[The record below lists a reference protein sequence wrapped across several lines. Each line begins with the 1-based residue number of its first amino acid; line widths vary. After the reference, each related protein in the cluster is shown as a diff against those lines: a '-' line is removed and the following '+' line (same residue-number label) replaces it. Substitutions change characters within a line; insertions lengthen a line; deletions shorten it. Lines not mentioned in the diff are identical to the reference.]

1 MHPEFWGPSGWKFL
15 HSVTFQYPIK
25 PTVNDKAHYK
35 EFFNSLKHTL
45 PCEKCAY
52 HYTAHLRK
60 FPIDSALETREK
72 LVRWLINVHNEVNI
86 MLGKPIMSFEEVV
99 KLYKNEKTNN
109 YTYYIKLTTLMIII
123 ILILYFL
130 KKNNYFFDTKI
141 IYKYK

>member
-45 PCEKCAY
+45 PCEKCAH
-52 HYTAHLRK
+52 HYAAHLRK

-72 LVRWLINVHNEVNI
+72 LVRWLINVHNEVNKS
-86 MLGKPIMSFEEVV
+86 LGKREYFYEEVIDI
-99 KLYKNEKTNN
+99 YKDEMDGVLGRVSFTN
-109 YTYYIKLTTLMIII
+109 TLLLII
-123 ILILYFL
+123 ILVFLYL
-130 KKNNYFFDTKI
+130 LITGRIRITQN
-141 IYKYK
+141 IY

>member
-60 FPIDSALETREK
+60 FPIDSALETREN
-72 LVRWLINVHNEVNI
+72 LVRWLINVHNEVNKS
-86 MLGKPIMSFEEVV
+86 LGKREYFYEEVIDI
-99 KLYKNEKTNN
+99 YKDEMDGVLGRVSITN
-109 YTYYIKLTTLMIII
+109 TLLLII
-123 ILILYFL
+123 ILVFLYL
-130 KKNNYFFDTKI
+130 LITGRIRITQN
-141 IYKYK
+141 IY

>member
-72 LVRWLINVHNEVNI
+72 LVRWLINVHNEVNKS
-86 MLGKPIMSFEEVV
+86 LGKREYFYEEVIDI
-99 KLYKNEKTNN
+99 YKDEMDGVLGRVSITN
-109 YTYYIKLTTLMIII
+109 TLLLII
-123 ILILYFL
+123 ILVFLYL
-130 KKNNYFFDTKI
+130 LITGRIRITQN
-141 IYKYK
+141 IY

>member
-72 LVRWLINVHNEVNI
+72 LVRWLINVHNEVNKS
-86 MLGKPIMSFEEVV
+86 LGKREYSYEEVIDI
-99 KLYKNEKTNN
+99 YKDEMDGVLGRVSFTN
-109 YTYYIKLTTLMIII
+109 TLLLII
-123 ILILYFL
+123 ILVLLYL
-130 KKNNYFFDTKI
+130 LITGRIRITQN
-141 IYKYK
+141 IY

>member
-72 LVRWLINVHNEVNI
+72 LVRWLINVHNEVNKS
-86 MLGKPIMSFEEVV
+86 LGKREYSYEEVIDI
-99 KLYKNEKTNN
+99 YKDEMDGVLGRVSFTN
-109 YTYYIKLTTLMIII
+109 TLLLII
-123 ILILYFL
+123 ILVFLYL
-130 KKNNYFFDTKI
+130 LITGRI
-141 IYKYK
+141 RITQHIY

>member
-72 LVRWLINVHNEVNI
+72 LVRWLINVHNEVNKS
-86 MLGKPIMSFEEVV
+86 LGKREYFYEEVIDI
-99 KLYKNEKTNN
+99 YKDEMDGVLGRVSFTN
-109 YTYYIKLTTLMIII
+109 TLLLII
-123 ILILYFL
+123 ILVLLYL
-130 KKNNYFFDTKI
+130 LITGRIRITQN
-141 IYKYK
+141 IY

>member
-45 PCEKCAY
+45 PCEKCAL
-52 HYTAHLRK
+52 HYASHLRK

-72 LVRWLINVHNEVNI
+72 LVRWLINVHNEVNKS
-86 MLGKPIMSFEEVV
+86 LGKREYFYEEVIDI
-99 KLYKNEKTNN
+99 YKDEMDGVLGRVSFTN
-109 YTYYIKLTTLMIII
+109 TLLLII
-123 ILILYFL
+123 ILVLLYL
-130 KKNNYFFDTKI
+130 LITGRIRITQN
-141 IYKYK
+141 IY

>member
-72 LVRWLINVHNEVNI
+72 LVRWLINVHNEVNKS
-86 MLGKPIMSFEEVV
+86 LGKREYFYEEVIDI
-99 KLYKNEKTNN
+99 YKDEMDGVLGRVSFTN
-109 YTYYIKLTTLMIII
+109 TLLLII
-123 ILILYFL
+123 ILVLLYL
-130 KKNNYFFDTKI
+130 LITGRISITQN
-141 IYKYK
+141 IY

>member
-25 PTVNDKAHYK
+25 PNVNDKAHYK

-72 LVRWLINVHNEVNI
+72 LVRWLINVHNEVNKS
-86 MLGKPIMSFEEVV
+86 LGKREYFYEEVIDI
-99 KLYKNEKTNN
+99 YKDEMDGVLGRVSFTN
-109 YTYYIKLTTLMIII
+109 TLLLII
-123 ILILYFL
+123 ILVFLYL
-130 KKNNYFFDTKI
+130 LITGRIRITQN
-141 IYKYK
+141 IY

>member
-72 LVRWLINVHNEVNI
+72 LVRWLINVHNEVNKS
-86 MLGKPIMSFEEVV
+86 LGKREYSYEEV
-99 KLYKNEKTNN
+99 
-109 YTYYIKLTTLMIII
+109 I
-123 ILILYFL
+123 
-130 KKNNYFFDTKI
+130 D
-141 IYKYK
+141 IYKDEMDGVLGRVSFTNTLLLIIVLVFLYLLITGRIRITQNIY

>member
-45 PCEKCAY
+45 PCEKCAH
-52 HYTAHLRK
+52 HYTSHLRK

-72 LVRWLINVHNEVNI
+72 LVRWLINVHNEVNKT
-86 MLGKPIMSFEEVV
+86 LGKREYFYEEV
-99 KLYKNEKTNN
+99 
-109 YTYYIKLTTLMIII
+109 I
-123 ILILYFL
+123 
-130 KKNNYFFDTKI
+130 D
-141 IYKYK
+141 IYKDEMDGILGRVSITNTLLLIITLVFLYLLITGRIRITQNIY

>member
-60 FPIDSALETREK
+60 FPIDSALETRET
-72 LVRWLINVHNEVNI
+72 LVRWLINVHNEVNKS
-86 MLGKPIMSFEEVV
+86 LGKREYFYEEVIDI
-99 KLYKNEKTNN
+99 YKDEMDGVLGRVSFTN
-109 YTYYIKLTTLMIII
+109 TLLLII
-123 ILILYFL
+123 ILVFLYL
-130 KKNNYFFDTKI
+130 LITGRIRITQN
-141 IYKYK
+141 IY

>member
-72 LVRWLINVHNEVNI
+72 LVRWLINVHNEVNKS
-86 MLGKPIMSFEEVV
+86 LGKREYFYEEVIDI
-99 KLYKNEKTNN
+99 YKDEIDGVLGRVSFTN
-109 YTYYIKLTTLMIII
+109 TLLLII
-123 ILILYFL
+123 ILVFLYL
-130 KKNNYFFDTKI
+130 LITGRIRITQN
-141 IYKYK
+141 IY

>member
-72 LVRWLINVHNEVNI
+72 LVRWLINVHNEVNKS
-86 MLGKPIMSFEEVV
+86 LGKREYFYEEVIDI
-99 KLYKNEKTNN
+99 YKDEMDGVLGRVSFTN
-109 YTYYIKLTTLMIII
+109 TILLII
-123 ILILYFL
+123 ILVLLYL
-130 KKNNYFFDTKI
+130 LITGRIRITQN
-141 IYKYK
+141 IY

>member
-72 LVRWLINVHNEVNI
+72 LVRWLITVHNEVNKS
-86 MLGKPIMSFEEVV
+86 LGKREYSYEEVIDI
-99 KLYKNEKTNN
+99 YKDEMDGVLGRVSFTN
-109 YTYYIKLTTLMIII
+109 TLLLII
-123 ILILYFL
+123 ILVLLYL
-130 KKNNYFFDTKI
+130 LITGRIRITQN
-141 IYKYK
+141 IY

>member
-72 LVRWLINVHNEVNI
+72 LVRWLINVHNEVNKS
-86 MLGKPIMSFEEVV
+86 LGKREYFYEEVIDI
-99 KLYKNEKTNN
+99 YKDEMDGVLGRVSFTN
-109 YTYYIKLTTLMIII
+109 TLLLII
-123 ILILYFL
+123 ILVFLYL
-130 KKNNYFFDTKI
+130 LITGRIRITQN
-141 IYKYK
+141 IY